1 MKFTLRILLQTVLY
15 KQPISK
21 LVFVLLGSFHV
32 ELLESCHERL
42 KEEFIFSRFFL
53 VFIHLDTKWHTALSG
68 LEHYDWLF
76 TFSFSLSGTAT
87 MNLLESKN
95 MTGPWKWASL
105 KTGPAFWGMAEL
117 LYHVSLSLHDFFVW
131 QVSLLPKPAG
141 KTSRA
146 IVDSSKNLS
155 DLAIAMA
162 SLTARTFQ
170 CASGEFDVTLWDG
183 DPVRCRSCIGSLLNR
198 FLFTVEKVE
207 TTLYR
212 IPIKCKFP
220 VFLFLS
226 LHIDQGSK
234 YWYLIKELPV
244 LRRNL
249 QLLCKG
255 VRV

>member
-95 MTGPWKWASL
+95 TTGPWKWASL
-105 KTGPAFWGMAEL
+105 KTGPAFWGI
-117 LYHVSLSLHDFFVW
+117 FT
-131 QVSLLPKPAG
+131 P
-141 KTSRA
+141 KTSWQ
-146 IVDSSKNLS
+146 DKQSYSW
-155 DLAIAMA
+155 
-162 SLTARTFQ
+162 Q
-170 CASGEFDVTLWDG
+170 QQEFVG
-183 DPVRCRSCIGSLLNR
+183 PCYSHG
-198 FLFTVEKVE
+198 LFN
-207 TTLYR
+207 
-212 IPIKCKFP
+212 
-220 VFLFLS
+220 S
-226 LHIDQGSK
+226 
-234 YWYLIKELPV
+234 
-244 LRRNL
+244 
-249 QLLCKG
+249 
-255 VRV
+255 

>member
-1 MKFTLRILLQTVLY
+1 MTDCLL
-15 KQPISK
+15 S
-21 LVFVLLGSFHV
+21 
-32 ELLESCHERL
+32 
-42 KEEFIFSRFFL
+42 
-53 VFIHLDTKWHTALSG
+53 
-68 LEHYDWLF
+68 
-76 TFSFSLSGTAT
+76 
-87 MNLLESKN
+87 
-95 MTGPWKWASL
+95 
-105 KTGPAFWGMAEL
+105 
-117 LYHVSLSLHDFFVW
+117 VSLYLAQLQWISLNQKTWRVRESERRWKRGLHFE
-131 QVSLLPKPAG
+131 VSLLPKPAG